1 MNRSRCLVFALLT
14 WLSASSLQGQPEL
27 PVDWLFLIDT
37 SQSMIGKGGSANIFD
52 KVQRVLKA
60 FVRTAR
66 PGDSV
71 AIYTFDSKV
80 VPGESILL
88 GNQEDRK
95 KLFGQIDG
103 LQAKGLYT
111 HTGEAFYSAM
121 VRQEELH
128 PPSSGSDRKG
138 FIVLFTDG
146 IEDTSDHPGA
156 SQLGDIDIP
165 PKNKRPYSIIV
176 WLGENMEEFEQSSLA
191 TLASE
196 FGDKAKVLQHPQAV
210 DIANVATELRD
221 IASKEAR
228 NRVELN
234 TLKADFGTLQPDR
247 GSKSAEKE
255 IDVYAEKELRVG
267 YAFDD
272 PRVEVVEPAGPINL
286 APGNNRVP
294 FVLRVKK
301 EGDRGDFSSE
311 LELHRYDEEDAPT
324 IGKVTVVYSIAK
336 PSFTSEIVILL
347 VALGSLA
354 IVVQR
359 WRMKRYLFG
368 VLEVV
373 SRAGG
378 AASRRIDLSSL
389 KRPRARLAELL
400 GLPSADGDV
409 ELSVGKQENGE
420 RVVRLSKVQGSVF
433 LNSKSLGSDSTEE
446 IFNDDKLTLGDHT
459 VIRYAGPERPELSE
473 ELRRIGTGH
482 SR

>member
-1 MNRSRCLVFALLT
+1 
-14 WLSASSLQGQPEL
+14 
-27 PVDWLFLIDT
+27 LIDT

-52 KVQRVLKA
+52 KVQRTLKA
-60 FVRTAR
+60 FVRTAK

-80 VPGESILL
+80 VPGESTLL
-88 GNQEDRK
+88 GNQEDRN

-146 IEDTSDHPGA
+146 IEDTRDHPGA
-156 SQLGDIDIP
+156 SQIGDIDIP

-196 FGDKAKVLQHPQAV
+196 FGDKAKVLQHPQAL
-210 DIANVATELRD
+210 DIADVSTELRD

-247 GSKSAEKE
+247 GFESAEKE
-255 IDVYAEKELRVG
+255 IIVYAEKELRVG

-272 PRVEVVEPAGPINL
+272 PRVEVIEPAGPINL
-286 APGNNRVP
+286 APGENRVP
-294 FVLRVKK
+294 FILRLKK
-301 EGDRGDFSSE
+301 EGGRGDFSSE

-324 IGKVTVVYSIAK
+324 IGRVTVVYSIAK
-336 PSFTSEIVILL
+336 PSYTSEIVILL

-378 AASRRIDLSSL
+378 AASRVDLSGK
-389 KRPRARLAELL
+389 KRTRARLSELL
-400 GLPSADGDV
+400 RMPSADGDA

-420 RVVRLSKVQGSVF
+420 RVVLLSKAKGAVSLNGRSV
-433 LNSKSLGSDSTEE
+433 GSDSTEE
-446 IFNDDKLTLGDHT
+446 LFNDALLKLGDHT
-459 VIRYAGPERPELSE
+459 TIRYSGPERPEPSE
-473 ELRRIGTGH
+473 ELRQIETGQ